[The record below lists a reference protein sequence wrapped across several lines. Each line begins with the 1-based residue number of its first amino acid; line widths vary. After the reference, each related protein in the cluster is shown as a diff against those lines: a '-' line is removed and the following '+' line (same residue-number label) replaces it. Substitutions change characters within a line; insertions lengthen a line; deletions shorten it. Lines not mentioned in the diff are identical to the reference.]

1 MSYLATNDYV
11 GISFWIATAIMLA
24 STVFFFVERQDVSGK
39 WRTSLTVAGL
49 VTGIAFWHYLYMR
62 GMWSDMGASPTV
74 FRYIDWLITVPLQII
89 EFYLIVAA
97 VTAVSAGIFWRL
109 LIASIVMLVG
119 GYLGETGLWAPSVG
133 FAVGMIAWVYIIY
146 EIFLGETAAANASSG
161 NSASQSAFNTIK
173 WIVTVGWA
181 IYPVGYALGYF
192 AGGVNN
198 EALNIVYNLA
208 DLINKTA
215 FGLAIWAAA
224 TSQSEARVNVR
235 AKTSGEVV
243 KIGSTQGQF
252 VEKDSILCSLGVV
265 ELNRTEVKAPFSG
278 FIEQIVKPGNFLER
292 GQVCATIIQLNP
304 IIFSAEVPEFN
315 INKVETGQEVLI
327 SLITGEV
334 IKGNLTFVSKSASTS
349 TRTFKV
355 ESQIQNKDGMVRDG
369 ITAEMIIKTKF
380 VKAHK
385 ISPSILILNDNGK
398 IGVRSVIDGVVVFH
412 NVSILE
418 DSESGLWITDIPDS
432 LDLIV
437 QGQGFVEDG
446 QQVVTNQ
453 I

>member
-1 MSYLATNDYV
+1 VGVTTSNAVDY
-11 GISFWIATAIMLA
+11 
-24 STVFFFVERQDVSGK
+24 Q
-39 WRTSLTVAGL
+39 
-49 VTGIAFWHYLYMR
+49 
-62 GMWSDMGASPTV
+62 P
-74 FRYIDWLITVPLQII
+74 
-89 EFYLIVAA
+89 
-97 VTAVSAGIFWRL
+97 
-109 LIASIVMLVG
+109 
-119 GYLGETGLWAPSVG
+119 
-133 FAVGMIAWVYIIY
+133 
-146 EIFLGETAAANASSG
+146 
-161 NSASQSAFNTIK
+161 TIK
-173 WIVTVGWA
+173 
-181 IYPVGYALGYF
+181 L
-192 AGGVNN
+192 
-198 EALNIVYNLA
+198 
-208 DLINKTA
+208 K
-215 FGLAIWAAA
+215 A

-252 VEKDSILCSLGVV
+252 VKKDSILCSLGVV

-334 IKGNLTFVSKSASTS
+334 IEGNLTFVSKSASTS

-355 ESQIQNKDGMVRDG
+355 ESQIENINGVVRDG

-385 ISPSILILNDNGK
+385 ISPSILLLNDNGK
-398 IGVRSVIDGVVVFH
+398 IGVRSVIDGAVVFH
-412 NVSILE
+412 NVTILE

-446 QQVVTNQ
+446 QKVITNQ